1 MDIGTA
7 REGSA
12 LQAPAKTALL
22 PPEPADNYL
31 GISSLRTTGATPTM
45 TLTRRRLTL
54 ALLAAALATPALAQG
69 VSASDQALVGRAVA
83 YLQGMGEA
91 RARFVQTDARG
102 MNTQGTVYLK
112 RPGKAR
118 FAYDPPSGLLV
129 VSNGSTVSVADSR
142 LKTFDAYP
150 LMATPLSLFLAK
162 TIRLDRGVQVT
173 RVARMSDGFSITAR
187 DLKKQTAGEIT
198 LIFTDAPL
206 ALQGWSV
213 TDAQG
218 RATRVALSGL
228 QPAPGLDPSLFV
240 LKDPRP
246 KNVGRGKM

>member
-1 MDIGTA
+1 
-7 REGSA
+7 
-12 LQAPAKTALL
+12 
-22 PPEPADNYL
+22 
-31 GISSLRTTGATPTM
+31 M
-45 TLTRRRLTL
+45 TLNRRRMITFG
-54 ALLAAALATPALAQG
+54 AAALATPAFAQG
-69 VSASDQALVGRAVA
+69 LSAGDQALVDRAVE
-83 YLQGMGEA
+83 YLQAMGEA
-91 RARFVQTDARG
+91 KARFVQTDARG
-102 MNTQGTVYLK
+102 ASSQGTVWLK

-150 LMATPLSLFLAK
+150 LMSTPLSLFLAK

-187 DLKKQTAGEIT
+187 DVRKETAGQIT
-198 LIFTDAPL
+198 LTFTDRPL
-206 ALQGWSV
+206 TLVGWSV

-228 QPAPGLDPSLFV
+228 TPAPGLAPALFV

>member
-1 MDIGTA
+1 
-7 REGSA
+7 
-12 LQAPAKTALL
+12 
-22 PPEPADNYL
+22 
-31 GISSLRTTGATPTM
+31 
-45 TLTRRRLTL
+45 
-54 ALLAAALATPALAQG
+54 
-69 VSASDQALVGRAVA
+69 LVDRAVT
-83 YLQGMGEA
+83 YLQGISEA
-91 RARFVQTDARG
+91 KARFVQTDARG
-102 MNTQGTVYLK
+102 TSVQGTVFLK

-150 LMATPLSLFLAK
+150 LMSTPLSLFLAK

-187 DLKKQTAGEIT
+187 DIRRETAGQIT
-198 LIFTDAPL
+198 LTFTDAPL

-246 KNVGRGKM
+246 KNVGRGKL